1 MMNDAALHETN
12 ENTKYDTTYFNN
24 KFENGLLLQPKE

>member
-12 ENTKYDTTYFNN
+12 ENTKYDTTYYN
-24 KFENGLLLQPKE
+24 KFENGLLPQ